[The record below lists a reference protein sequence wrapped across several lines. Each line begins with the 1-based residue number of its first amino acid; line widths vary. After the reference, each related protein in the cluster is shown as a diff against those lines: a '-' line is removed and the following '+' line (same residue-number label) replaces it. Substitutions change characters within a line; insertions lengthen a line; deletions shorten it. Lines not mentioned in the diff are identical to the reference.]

1 MNYTQNFEEFSAS
14 VGPTDLALYAGIGI
28 VLFIL
33 FKDRMSPV
41 QKMLLDIMNSAKEN
55 VADLTK
61 LKPATK
67 NDEVIVKVTVPEI
80 PSDPNDVFFQLVA
93 AWKKTRDL
101 SKQNKCN
108 EATEKLDEVFQYL
121 SPNICNKENGQ

>member
-33 FKDRMSPV
+33 FKDRISPV
-41 QKMLLDIMNSAKEN
+41 QKMLLDLMSSAKES
-55 VADLTK
+55 VSDFTK
-61 LKPATK
+61 PK
-67 NDEVIVKVTVPEI
+67 DSEEVIVKVTVPEI
-80 PSDPNDVFFQLVA
+80 PTDRNDIFFQLVA

-101 SKQNKCN
+101 SQKNKCN